1 MQLELKSLLEK
12 QATTLYTHSSSL
24 ISVVIVVCVWRTK
37 DNFQSQFQPHCRIL
51 ELNSMARFR
60 QQMLLP
66 AEPSA
71 NE

>member
-37 DNFQSQFQPHCRIL
+37 DNFQSQFQTHCGIL
-51 ELNSMARFR
+51 
-60 QQMLLP
+60 
-66 AEPSA
+66 
-71 NE
+71 